1 MSRSRLRNI
10 SLNTKGEIDR
20 TRDSDIDNTYPRKLS
35 PRIVNTK

>member
-1 MSRSRLRNI
+1 MNRSRLRNI

-20 TRDSDIDNTYPRKLS
+20 TRDSDIDNSYPKKLS